1 MLFGIA
7 TTLIEFLYK
16 LLTLPLP
23 LPIISFVIADIYL
36 TFHTVSKRNQPK
48 TDSIQS
54 ERHLQVCILFHL
66 FAVVLHDSVVSAITV
81 ISFWLVF
88 VYGCNIPN
96 TSWRLVFKLFN
107 YICCSGCLH

>member
-66 FAVVLHDSVVSAITV
+66 FAVVLIVLFLQLLSFHFGWFLLMVVTFPLQV
-81 ISFWLVF
+81 GDLF
-88 VYGCNIPN
+88 
-96 TSWRLVFKLFN
+96 FKLFS
-107 YICCSGCLH
+107 YICCSRSLH